1 MGGWASTGC
10 ETGWALGVL
19 QCCPRLIGEESEAE
33 KAGRDAVNSMVTRGE
48 TRYQVDSDFNVFD
61 VCILLMGSAGQTLL

>member
-1 MGGWASTGC
+1 MEGWASTGC

-33 KAGRDAVNSMVTRGE
+33 KPGRDAVNSMVTLGE